1 MFPLFHLRFNGN
13 WIKAIF
19 VRDNAAKCLR
29 AWEAEEKQKSV
40 ASKWTRNERASINIS
55 RRQKT
60 CEEEKLIRFE
70 KKLRDETVDF
80 RRASNVH

>member
-1 MFPLFHLRFNGN
+1 MFMSLFYAL
-13 WIKAIF
+13 K
-19 VRDNAAKCLR
+19 
-29 AWEAEEKQKSV
+29 EKQKSV
-40 ASKWTRNERASINIS
+40 ARKWTWTRNERASINIS